1 MLPSAQGPPYLR
13 RPFLF
18 SLFGRFRCTALRSIK
33 DAAARTRP
41 TASVTAFFVFPVR
54 PVSDALHRGAQ
65 KDAAIPH
72 RPHRPKGIF
81 QRTPHRRAAHPHKG
95 KPSENRRRLQP
106 HSTRP
111 RYDFITIL
119 WSHSIALIM
128 TSFSL
133 LWGIGIT
140 LVVTLHPGIALPRRD
155 FILPFM
161 EHSIILIMTSFS
173 LLWGIG
179 ITLVVTLHPGITP
192 PPP

>member
-1 MLPSAQGPPYLR
+1 
-13 RPFLF
+13 
-18 SLFGRFRCTALRSIK
+18 
-33 DAAARTRP
+33 
-41 TASVTAFFVFPVR
+41 
-54 PVSDALHRGAQ
+54 
-65 KDAAIPH
+65 
-72 RPHRPKGIF
+72 
-81 QRTPHRRAAHPHKG
+81 
-95 KPSENRRRLQP
+95 
-106 HSTRP
+106 
-111 RYDFITIL
+111 
-119 WSHSIALIM
+119 M